1 MWSNTVTREPLV
13 LNSEDVDHI
22 EELLETLADGYHI
35 LGPDEE
41 KREQYE
47 GMYDRLQ
54 EARP

>member
-1 MWSNTVTREPLV
+1 VTREPLV
-13 LNSEDVDHI
+13 LDSEDVDHI

-47 GMYDRLQ
+47 RMYDRLQ